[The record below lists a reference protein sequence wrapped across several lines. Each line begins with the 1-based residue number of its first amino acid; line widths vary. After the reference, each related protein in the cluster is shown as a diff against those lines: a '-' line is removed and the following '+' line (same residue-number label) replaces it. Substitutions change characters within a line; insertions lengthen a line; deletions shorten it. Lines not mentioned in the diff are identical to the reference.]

1 MFPALLS
8 RKWRDEPQSHI
19 FRDTYSNSIVLIMV
33 KETLCLVHISLE
45 CMQMVKQVV
54 FEAMPK
60 GLQVRVLSFQ
70 PILKTLT
77 AIIILLIIGIV
88 EDKLVS
94 VLPVSSL

>member
-1 MFPALLS
+1 
-8 RKWRDEPQSHI
+8 
-19 FRDTYSNSIVLIMV
+19 
-33 KETLCLVHISLE
+33 
-45 CMQMVKQVV
+45 MVKQVV

-70 PILKTLT
+70 PIFLKTLT

>member
-1 MFPALLS
+1 MNHRVIFLETHTAILLFFLWL
-8 RKWRDEPQSHI
+8 K
-19 FRDTYSNSIVLIMV
+19 
-33 KETLCLVHISLE
+33 KKLCLVHISLE

-70 PILKTLT
+70 PIFLKTLT